1 METTQII
8 KRLAD
13 LDAYWNLIAIGA
25 ILIYSLIFLRSKK
38 PKILNTIPGFCTGI
52 GVLFTFIVLY
62 VEIQGNPE
70 KFLGDN
76 SLLQNLVIDLTAAFS
91 TSIIGIFFSLVLSPI
106 VKNKIDRLEKKELG
120 NSAKLHPQILMQ
132 EMIIAFNK
140 NNDLLQKLSEGIS
153 EKFKETLDQNTRI
166 HQTLIDTQTES
177 IGFHNTSTANQ
188 SNIIESV
195 NGLIATINSEIGQ
208 IFTELANKL
217 ETATGELSTN
227 TIAQA
232 TEDAQRVSEEFLKTA
247 KDVLEKSGSEIT
259 AATEANQAKLQDI
272 FDKMEILGKAIN
284 AQIQA
289 TDQKAE
295 KSVEAINEGID
306 RSVDKMTGHFKGEAE
321 KLAASFGQI
330 NQTIQSFNDTLQA
343 ATKEVIDDNL
353 ELLNES
359 FEKIKEYNETSQTK
373 LKEATE
379 KFADA
384 VNEYE
389 KAKGENGTIAKDISA
404 QLQENIQLRLAMES
418 LLERWKKLTDDVV
431 SIQNRVA
438 DIGNAISELNGIREL
453 FQNLASN
460 GKMRK

>member
-1 METTQII
+1 M
-8 KRLAD
+8 
-13 LDAYWNLIAIGA
+13 
-25 ILIYSLIFLRSKK
+25 IFLRSKK